1 MLNDEMMPWLVS
13 IIQDGRTDLQRE
25 SCWVICNAIC
35 GGNPA
40 QIAQVTQTEGVIPAI
55 CKLMNA
61 NSEPKLQTIILDS
74 LDRCLTVGAAR
85 AGEA

>member
-1 MLNDEMMPWLVS
+1 MPWLVS

-55 CKLMNA
+55 
-61 NSEPKLQTIILDS
+61 
-74 LDRCLTVGAAR
+74 
-85 AGEA
+85 